1 MQNSWCLELVDKVV
15 FVFLLVWHSQR
26 WWYREREISVDF
38 ACHTELEIVDI
49 EFQHCQRQIGSKSP
63 YSCFWSCLSGEPQF
77 YQLICFCFCF
87 CFSVLKKRRGALF
100 QMSLKLCVLYLCLG
114 FFTVHTSIF
123 KYILRSENKNVIFHS
138 SKHFLIQWN
147 VYRWSGCLLIIKL
160 FGNQKIY
167 NLINLE

>member
-77 YQLICFCFCF
+77 YQLICFVLFCF
-87 CFSVLKKRRGALF
+87 FCLKKRRGALF
-100 QMSLKLCVLYLCLG
+100 QMSLKLCVL
-114 FFTVHTSIF
+114 HTSIF

-147 VYRWSGCLLIIKL
+147 MYRWSGCFLIIKFL
-160 FGNQKIY
+160 MIKKFI
-167 NLINLE
+167 IWWI

>member
-77 YQLICFCFCF
+77 YQLICFFFLFEKKGGDPYFKCLWN
-87 CFSVLKKRRGALF
+87 SVYF
-100 QMSLKLCVLYLCLG
+100 IYVLG
-114 FFTVHTSIF
+114 FSQFTLVYSSIF
-123 KYILRSENKNVIFHS
+123 WDLK
-138 SKHFLIQWN
+138 
-147 VYRWSGCLLIIKL
+147 IKML
-160 FGNQKIY
+160 YFTQANIS
-167 NLINLE
+167 